1 MRRRHCFC
9 ALLLLLA
16 MAPRSPAQAPVAE
29 PTAVQLASE
38 AIDGIRKAA
47 QTWETAELAK
57 VGGAVGCAPSDYRR
71 IVIAAKQQAATQ
83 LDELLQRT
91 ADPAAKVEVFLA
103 FLHFPDQRPPRES
116 LQDALVVAPAG
127 RCRARVQLELAEL
140 VVTEEPERALVLLE
154 RAAAEDPTWAE
165 PVLRRAWVGAWA
177 GRHAQALADLDEAAR
192 RAPAAQPELQIV
204 RARFLLLAGEFD
216 RSVEV
221 ARACRTATGTVPAIV
236 EQAALLEAA
245 ALLSVDSKPEAALVL
260 RPHLA
265 KVDAHG
271 SLFDF
276 QDDAVKQRL
285 RTLVDELEQANARAA
300 AQRLA
305 RQQQRE
311 RGQQPAAET
320 LGLDRESDDERR
332 AREAAELRVAEL
344 ARAKARALREAA
356 RPKPEFVSMPC
367 TACRGGGAAVVR
379 CPHCVGRGT
388 ELYRT
393 RKYTEREQQ
402 GAYWVVRTREVPL
415 PCHVCDGQGVVG
427 GKCSTCNG
435 RGVVAEP
442 NPNR

>member
-1 MRRRHCFC
+1 MRLRHCVC
-9 ALLLLLA
+9 VLLLLLA
-16 MAPRSPAQAPVAE
+16 MAPQSPAQAPVAE
-29 PTAVQLASE
+29 PTAVRATIE
-38 AIDGIRKAA
+38 VIDRIRAA
-47 QTWETAELAK
+47 AGTWQTEELAK
-57 VGGAVGCAPSDYRR
+57 VGGATGSAPSDYNR
-71 IVIAAKQQAATQ
+71 IVIAAKQQVATQ

-103 FLHFPDQRPPRES
+103 FLHYPDQRAPRES

-127 RCRARVQLELAEL
+127 RCRARVQYELAEL

-154 RAAAEDPTWAE
+154 RAAAEDPTWAA

-177 GRHAQALADLDEAAR
+177 GRHAQAVVDLDEAAR
-192 RAPAAQPELQIV
+192 REPAARADLQLV

-216 RSVEV
+216 RAVEV
-221 ARACRTATGTVPAIV
+221 ARACRTAPAAALATV
-236 EQAALLEAA
+236 EQATLLEAA
-245 ALLSVDSKPEAALVL
+245 ALLSIDSKPEAAIVL

-276 QDDAVKQRL
+276 QDDALKLRL
-285 RTLVDELEQANARAA
+285 RRLVEELEQANARAA
-300 AQRLA
+300 APR
-305 RQQQRE
+305 RQQQNE
-311 RGQQPAAET
+311 RGQRPAGET
-320 LGLDRESDDERR
+320 IGIDRESDEERG
-332 AREAAELRVAEL
+332 AREAEEMRVAEL

-356 RPKPEFVSMPC
+356 RPKPAFVDVPC
-367 TACRGGGAAVVR
+367 TTCRGGGAAVLR

-402 GAYWVVRTREVPL
+402 GANWVVRTREVPL
-415 PCHVCDGQGVVG
+415 PCHVCDGHGVVG
-427 GKCSTCNG
+427 GTCSTCRG
-435 RGVVAEP
+435 TGVVAER